1 MQSDEEPIL
10 EYDLWRWHTEGKFPK
25 NQPPEHGYVHIGV
38 FVAWLANNDMLDE
51 KWIAESHLA
60 GASAAIRDRTG
71 SPSALRD
78 GTDGRLGSE
87 MLTAEGQAFA
97 SAYYAPEYGYP
108 RDWRRAFGR
117 NADHYAVPD
126 DWATYDWIAPL
137 IDRRHREWID
147 AGRPDLLPMPR
158 FFTMLLRMFRTRAR

>member
-1 MQSDEEPIL
+1 MQSDEDPAL

-25 NQPPEHGYVHIGV
+25 DQPPENGYVHIGA
-38 FVAWLANNDMLDE
+38 FVAWLANNEMLDE
-51 KWIAESHLA
+51 KWVA
-60 GASAAIRDRTG
+60 GSNRANAVAAIRDRTG
-71 SPSALRD
+71 MPSALRD
-78 GTDGRLGSE
+78 VTEGRLGGE

-97 SAYYAPEYGYP
+97 SAYYAPEYVYP

-137 IDRRHREWID
+137 ISRRHVEWIA
-147 AGRPDLLPMPR
+147 AGRPDLMPMPR
-158 FFTMLLRMFRTRAR
+158 FFSMLLRMVRSRAR